1 MESNLTGKVVEV
13 AGTICGLVIQDNEKT
28 LLIRKAELHS
38 DEFVLCDSATFYTKS
53 VLVNAYWLRF
63 LDKSSVISVPI
74 NSITASNLIGKLL
87 NM

>member
-1 MESNLTGKVVEV
+1 MKTNLTGKVVQV

-38 DEFVLCDSATFYTKS
+38 DEFVLYDSATFYTKS

-74 NSITASNLIGKLL
+74 NSITASNLIGK
-87 NM
+87 